1 MARGLGIEGLLRQ
14 LDQASQ
20 SGRSLDGL
28 YVISGDEPLL
38 LTEALD
44 GLRAL
49 ATKAGY
55 LERTSLVMDARSD
68 WSAVLGATQ
77 NVSLFG
83 DRRLIELKIPGGKP
97 GKAGGDTLVNLAG
110 LSGGSALPDTV
121 VLISLPR
128 LDRATRAAKWATALQ
143 QASAFIEVP
152 TIERQNL
159 PDWIR
164 QRLQRQGQSLQ
175 PESLEWM
182 ADKVEG
188 NLLAAH
194 QEIQKLALLHPE
206 GPISPKD
213 VEQAVLDVAR
223 YDVFGL
229 RDAMLSGQANRAL
242 RILAGL
248 KAEGEGLP
256 LVLWAVG
263 DEIRLLARLA
273 AAQAAGQ
280 DIGGAMRQ
288 QRVFGPREQM
298 LRQTLRRLP
307 AALWPVA
314 VQHAHDID
322 RLIKGLK
329 ASGRLDDP
337 WEELARLVLRVAAP
351 RAARAG

>member
-1 MARGLGIEGLLRQ
+1 MARGLDIDSLIRQ
-14 LDQASQ
+14 LEQGEQ
-20 SGRSLDGL
+20 TGRTLDGL
-28 YVISGDEPLL
+28 YVITGDEPLL
-38 LTEALD
+38 VTEALD
-44 GLRAL
+44 GLRAC

-68 WSAVLGATQ
+68 WSAVTAAIQ

-97 GKAGGDTLVNLAG
+97 GKTGGDTLVRLADLARNSG
-110 LSGGSALPDTV
+110 LSDTI

-128 LDRATRAAKWATALQ
+128 LDRATKSSKWATALQ
-143 QASAFIEVP
+143 QARAFLEIP
-152 TIERQNL
+152 GIERGAL
-159 PDWIR
+159 PTWIQ
-164 QRLQRQGQSLQ
+164 QRLARQGQQLESQ
-175 PESLEWM
+175 SLEWM

-194 QEIQKLALLHPE
+194 QEIQKLGLLYPE
-206 GPISPKD
+206 GPISPQD

-229 RDAMLSGQANRAL
+229 RDAMLLGQAGRAVHILHGL
-242 RILAGL
+242 RD
-248 KAEGEGLP
+248 EGEALP

-263 DEIRLLARLA
+263 DEIRLLARLSA
-273 AAQAAGQ
+273 SHAAGQ
-280 DIGGAMRQ
+280 DIGAAMRQ
-288 QRVFGPREQM
+288 HRVFGHREQL

-314 VQHAHDID
+314 VQHAHEVD

-329 ASGRLDDP
+329 VAGRLDDP
-337 WEELARLVLRVAAP
+337 WEELSRLVLRVAAP
-351 RAARAG
+351 RSAGTA